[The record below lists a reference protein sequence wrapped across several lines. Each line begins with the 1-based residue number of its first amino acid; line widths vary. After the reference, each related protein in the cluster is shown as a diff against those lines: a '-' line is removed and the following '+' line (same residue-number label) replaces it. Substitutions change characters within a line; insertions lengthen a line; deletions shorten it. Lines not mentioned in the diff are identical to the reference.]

1 MSFEVR
7 VPGLKF
13 QLCNE
18 PVMRPRA
25 ISWMSSKSRFPH
37 LQIRANDSAYLR
49 FRHVWLCFLNLNLI
63 LLFQGIYRKKKSPQY
78 SFTIKEGVRWTRFSH
93 WLGASWKWISYTLG
107 FSFWFNVLKTPPEP
121 IKLWLLG
128 REGKLCEKSTSVL
141 SNHYETMRHK

>member
-1 MSFEVR
+1 MNLLWDQEQFPECLLSLGFPIYKLGPMTVLIWDSDMSDY
-7 VPGLKF
+7 
-13 QLCNE
+13 
-18 PVMRPRA
+18 A
-25 ISWMSSKSRFPH
+25 SWTWTWYCCSKES
-37 LQIRANDSAYLR
+37 IE
-49 FRHVWLCFLNLNLI
+49 
-63 LLFQGIYRKKKSPQY
+63 KKKKNSPQY

-141 SNHYETMRHK
+141 SNHYETMRHKQCSHSTNQE